1 MAELPQGKGW
11 LQLVWDNAFPLLIGV
26 VVGVGIGRLAGWLFG
41 L

>member
-11 LQLVWDNAFPLLIGV
+11 LQLVWDNALPLVIGMV
-26 VVGVGIGRLAGWLFG
+26 AGALLGRLAGWLFG